1 MTSSSAKHTRNKQ
14 LIGSCLIK
22 TCLEFMI
29 NWLTNTHPNRDLH
42 SWKFTTTNRER
53 CFHFYSC
60 IQEAYEFPIKTW
72 GKKSPSPKEQASY
85 DQSHDQNPSVSYD
98 QSHDQ
103 NHSNI
108 MWTEQNNNKQKN
120 RHSHNAPTM
129 YSPYLK
135 CTCQSESGMWW
146 FLGEFC
152 GEHAAV
158 PEPAAGHCCTPVTPN
173 FAENMKIKR
182 VYICKEHTLPEHSH
196 SLCGNSHWPKINIS

>member
-53 CFHFYSC
+53 CFYFSSC

-120 RHSHNAPTM
+120 RHSHNAPAVLTISEM
-129 YSPYLK
+129 HLSIWERNVVISWWVLWWARSCSWTCCRSPLYSCDSKLRWK
-135 CTCQSESGMWW
+135 
-146 FLGEFC
+146 
-152 GEHAAV
+152 H
-158 PEPAAGHCCTPVTPN
+158 
-173 FAENMKIKR
+173 ENKKSVHMQR
-182 VYICKEHTLPEHSH
+182 AHST
-196 SLCGNSHWPKINIS
+196 GT